1 VARKGMVDALQEAH
15 RVLVP
20 RGVLVD
26 ARPDSRVDARVRRSG
41 ARRSVIGSVGTRR
54 DTKSDDLL
62 SDKAVRGVVRRRLF
76 RSARR
81 GRMWHAIKFAD
92 RSELQRYLDDHGRFA
107 PRVRWR
113 VPPSKRAG
121 PLELERAVRF
131 ELLTRR

>member
-1 VARKGMVDALQEAH
+1 MVDALQEAH

-20 RGVLVD
+20 RGILVD
-26 ARPDSRVDARVRRSG
+26 ARPDSRVAARVLLAG
-41 ARRSVIGSVGTRR
+41 ASPRAIGSIDTRR
-54 DTKSDDLL
+54 DTKADDLL
-62 SDKAVRGVVRRRLF
+62 SDKAVRSVVRRRLF
-76 RSARR
+76 RSLRR

-131 ELLTRR
+131 EILMRR

>member
-1 VARKGMVDALQEAH
+1 MVDALQEAH

-20 RGVLVD
+20 RGILVD
-26 ARPDSRVDARVRRSG
+26 ARPDSRVAARVLLAG
-41 ARRSVIGSVGTRR
+41 ASPRAIGSIDTRR
-54 DTKSDDLL
+54 DTKADDLL
-62 SDKAVRGVVRRRLF
+62 SDKAVRSVVRRGLF
-76 RSARR
+76 RSLRR

-131 ELLTRR
+131 EILMRR

>member
-1 VARKGMVDALQEAH
+1 MVDALQEAH

-20 RGVLVD
+20 RGILVD
-26 ARPDSRVDARVRRSG
+26 ARPDSRVAARVLLAG
-41 ARRSVIGSVGTRR
+41 ASPRAIGSIDTRR
-54 DTKSDDLL
+54 DTKADDLL
-62 SDKAVRGVVRRRLF
+62 SDKAVRSVVRRRLF
-76 RSARR
+76 RSLRR
-81 GRMWHAIKFAD
+81 SRMWHAIKFAD

-131 ELLTRR
+131 EVLTRR

>member
-1 VARKGMVDALQEAH
+1 MVDALQEAH

-20 RGVLVD
+20 RGILVD
-26 ARPDSRVDARVRRSG
+26 ARPDSRVAARVLLAG
-41 ARRSVIGSVGTRR
+41 AGPRAIGSIGTRR

-62 SDKAVRGVVRRRLF
+62 ADRAVRAVLRGGLF
-76 RSARR
+76 RTVRR
-81 GRMWHAIKFAD
+81 GRLWHAIDFAD

-131 ELLTRR
+131 QILTRR

>member
-1 VARKGMVDALQEAH
+1 MVDALQEAH

-20 RGVLVD
+20 RGILVD
-26 ARPDSRVDARVRRSG
+26 ARPDSRVAARVLLAGASRR
-41 ARRSVIGSVGTRR
+41 AIGSIDTRR
-54 DTKSDDLL
+54 DTKADDLL
-62 SDKAVRGVVRRRLF
+62 SDKAVRSVVRRRLF
-76 RSARR
+76 RSLRR

-131 ELLTRR
+131 EILTRR